1 MIWRI
6 IAFLLIMAIGLP
18 VAMPAYAKNSQPEK
32 YASLVLD
39 ADTGAIISSRY
50 ADSPRYPAS
59 LTKMMT
65 LLMVFDA
72 LERGDIKL
80 KDRMHISR
88 NANAQQPSKLGLPPG
103 SSIRVEDAILA
114 LVTKSA
120 NDIAVAVAEY
130 IGQTESNFALQMTR
144 RARDIGM
151 SNTTF
156 RNASGLP
163 DSRQITT
170 ARDMAKLASY
180 ILHRY
185 PHYYGYFSTKTF
197 TYQGKTYRNH
207 NRLMES
213 YNGMDG
219 FKTGYINA
227 SGFNLVASAR
237 RDGRRL
243 IGVVFG
249 GRTTA
254 TRNAH
259 MADILNA
266 GFKNIGKGGHDTVQ
280 VAIAP
285 ARPPIPAR
293 KPGVLV
299 ARAIM
304 QQQPAGQPALQ
315 PAEIAAAFG
324 QGIPAATPEQIASLT
339 PMQAQ
344 VLATPADDDNVVRQL
359 VRIQPTLNSGAFDEL
374 TGQGDLDPAAAK
386 RLETGML
393 AMAVHKNRDNP
404 RVIPVSLTTPPETPA
419 PLLAPGLPDNKWA
432 VQIGAF
438 NSRVATDDAL
448 RRAQQ
453 SLPAELT
460 NAQARVVPMRAGNNL
475 HFRARLT
482 GFSKDEAR
490 AACRYIRD
498 CMTIAPQ
505 AR

>member
-1 MIWRI
+1 MIWRNL
-6 IAFLLIMAIGLP
+6 AFLMIIAIGLTG
-18 VAMPAYAKNSQPEK
+18 VGGYEARARGKAPEK
-32 YASLVLD
+32 YASLIMD
-39 ADTGAIISSRY
+39 ADTGAILSSRY
-50 ADSPRYPAS
+50 ADSSRYPAS

-80 KDRMHISR
+80 KDRIHISP

-130 IGQTESNFALQMTR
+130 IGTTESNFALQMTR

-151 SNTTF
+151 TRTTF
-156 RNASGLP
+156 KNASGLP
-163 DSRQITT
+163 NNGQVTT

-180 ILHRY
+180 ILNRY

-213 YNGMDG
+213 FSGMDG

-249 GRTTA
+249 GRTTVS
-254 TRNAH
+254 RNDH
-259 MADILNA
+259 MAELLNA
-266 GFKNIGKGGHDTVQ
+266 GFKDIGIKGARPATQ
-280 VAIAP
+280 VASVRAIEKAP
-285 ARPPIPAR
+285 LPAR
-293 KPGVLV
+293 KPGRLI
-299 ARAIM
+299 AQDIM
-304 QQQPAGQPALQ
+304 K
-315 PAEIAAAFG
+315 PAEIASAFG
-324 QGIPAATPEQIASLT
+324 PGIPAATPEQLASLT

-344 VLATPADDDNVVRQL
+344 TLKTPADEDNVVRQL
-359 VRIQPTLNSGAFDEL
+359 VRIQPTLQSGAFDEL
-374 TGQGDLDPAAAK
+374 TGQGDYDPVVTK
-386 RLETGML
+386 RLETGLL
-393 AMAVHKNRDNP
+393 ATAVHKNNLNP
-404 RVIPVSLTTPPETPA
+404 SLAVTPVSLSNAPA
-419 PLLAPGLPDNKWA
+419 PALPHTMQDNRWA

-448 RRAQQ
+448 RLAVQ
-453 SLPAELT
+453 SLPAGLKS
-460 NAQARVVPMRAGNNL
+460 AQPLVVPLRTGNSIL
-475 HFRARLT
+475 FRARLA
-482 GFSKDEAR
+482 GFSKEDAR
-490 AACRYIRD
+490 VACRYLRD
-498 CMTIAPQ
+498 CMTIAPK
-505 AR
+505 AE